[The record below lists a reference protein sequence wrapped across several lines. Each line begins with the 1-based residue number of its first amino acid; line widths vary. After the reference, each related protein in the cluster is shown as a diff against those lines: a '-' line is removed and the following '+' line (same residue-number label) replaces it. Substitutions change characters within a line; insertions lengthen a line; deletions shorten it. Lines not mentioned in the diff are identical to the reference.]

1 MKQKPELLSP
11 AGSFPSLIAA
21 IESGADAVYFGLQ
34 EFNMRARAKNFK
46 IYDLPRIKKLTFQKK
61 IKKYLTL
68 NAIIYNN
75 ELKPLEKLIK
85 KAKPFV
91 DAIIC
96 SDIAVMILCK
106 KYKIPFHVSTQC
118 SVSNKETAKFYKKF
132 GAERIVL
139 ARELNLKQ
147 IKEIS
152 KIINTEIFIHGA
164 MCISV
169 SGRCLTSQFLFNE
182 SANRGKCLQPC
193 RRKYNVE
200 DSGGNKLNLENNYI
214 LSPKDLCTL
223 PFIEKLK
230 RANVK
235 AFKIEGR
242 NREPEYVYTVTK
254 VYRQALDKKLTKKQI
269 TELTKELEKVY
280 NKGFSE
286 GFYNKLPT
294 SDDFSRIE
302 HSSATHSKTFLGKIM
317 HYYPKIKVGLLHINS
332 GKIKQG
338 DEVYITGKTTG
349 LIEHKILEMQI
360 NHKEVKYAKKGQDV
374 GIKMPFA
381 RKGDDVYKIIS
392 K

>member
-46 IYDLPRIKKLTFQKK
+46 ISDLPRIKKLTFQKK

-200 DSGGNKLNLENNYI
+200 DSEGNRLRLENNYI

-230 RANVK
+230 KANIK

-242 NREPEYVYTVTK
+242 NREPEYVHTVTK
-254 VYRQALDKKLTKKQI
+254 VYRQALDRKLTKKQI

-280 NKGFSE
+280 NKGFSG

-294 SDDFSRIE
+294 SDDFSKIE
-302 HSSATHSKTFLGKIM
+302 HSSATHTKSFIGKLV
-317 HYYPKIKVGLLHINS
+317 HYYPKIKVGLLHISS

-338 DEVYITGKTTG
+338 DEIYITGKTTG
-349 LIEHKILEMQI
+349 LVKHKI
-360 NHKEVKYAKKGQDV
+360 
-374 GIKMPFA
+374 
-381 RKGDDVYKIIS
+381 S
-392 K
+392 